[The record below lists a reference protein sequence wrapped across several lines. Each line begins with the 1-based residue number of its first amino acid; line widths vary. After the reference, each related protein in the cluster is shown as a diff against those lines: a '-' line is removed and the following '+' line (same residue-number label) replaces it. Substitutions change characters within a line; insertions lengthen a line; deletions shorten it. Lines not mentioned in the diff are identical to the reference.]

1 MAASFATVQG
11 GATILPGRSATTAGA
26 TVKRPAMQSVSGQA
40 VPERVMQA
48 VAQTVFLDQYVLT
61 PATRIAD
68 DLGIGRFGRIRLA
81 LYLEESF
88 DMEIPDE
95 AVERFS
101 TLADIIRY
109 MRRWSGETR

>member
-1 MAASFATVQG
+1 
-11 GATILPGRSATTAGA
+11 
-26 TVKRPAMQSVSGQA
+26 MQFISDKA
-40 VPERVMQA
+40 VPDRVMWA
-48 VAQTVFLDQYVLT
+48 VAQTVLLDQHILT

-88 DMEIPDE
+88 DVEIPDE

-101 TLADIIRY
+101 TLADIISY
-109 MRRWSGETR
+109 MSRWSDADR